1 MQDGSLLNRSK
12 SSTMLDMSAK
22 TTKDI
27 LQKTKDALKAAE
39 LGLDDV
45 VKDDPN
51 RRASGLR
58 NVVVFGRSV
67 TNILQNLRSTEPSFD
82 DWYRKYREEMEKDE
96 LMRYMYELRSI
107 ILKEGELQTSSSV
120 YIRKL
125 NTNDVSRFPRPP
137 NAIGFFVGDGLGGS
151 GWQVKM
157 PDGSI
162 ERYYVDLPEETCE
175 VNLNFRNAPKMHR
188 GKDIEDNRVQHIC
201 LLYVTYLRDMVSDV
215 YRVFGTKN

>member
-1 MQDGSLLNRSK
+1 
-12 SSTMLDMSAK
+12 MSAK

-27 LQKTKDALKAAE
+27 LQKTKDMLKATE

-45 VKDDPN
+45 VKGDPN

-67 TNILQNLRSTEPSFD
+67 TNILQNLRSTESSFD
-82 DWYRKYREEMEKDE
+82 DWYGKYREEMRKDE

-151 GWQVKM
+151 GWKVKM

-162 ERYYVDLPEETCE
+162 ERYYVDLPKETCM
-175 VNLNFRNAPKMHR
+175 VNLNFRNAPKIHR
-188 GKDIEDNRVQHIC
+188 GKDIDDKRVQHIC
-201 LLYVTYLRDMVSDV
+201 SLYVTYLRDMVNDA
-215 YRVFGTKN
+215 YRVFGNKEASSGV